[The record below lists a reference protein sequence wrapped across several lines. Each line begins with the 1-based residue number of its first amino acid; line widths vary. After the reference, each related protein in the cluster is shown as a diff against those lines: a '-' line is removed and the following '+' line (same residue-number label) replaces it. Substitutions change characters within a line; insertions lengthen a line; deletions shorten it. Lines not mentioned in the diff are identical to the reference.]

1 MNFSNEQLV
10 LIIIILSVT
19 YFILKF
25 IQPKKP
31 KKVDPLD
38 KINIT
43 LKDIHREIVEIKS
56 NSVLN
61 RDK

>member
-25 IQPKKP
+25 MQPKKA

-38 KINIT
+38 KVNIK

-56 NSVLN
+56 NAILN